1 MQQPIRAIAGANHIA
16 TEAVRWVESLRPAAS
31 GILANHA
38 ERLRVCGRDRSGS
51 SASRWRLYV
60 AHLVLFS
67 GGRGFGSHGDAR
79 TCPPVDQRRAR
90 AADQLAARS
99 RCRIDAAGLTFP
111 PSGRPATL
119 CVARTGPDRT
129 GLPDP
134 AESPR
139 RPANE
144 LELGL
149 SGGGPP
155 ASSVR
160 WVPLAWVESWAS
172 SAQATHVKLS
182 DRFNGRRRA
191 QADEPSRHASRLRG
205 DELTR
210 PVGRPAGPRDAQ
222 DGRVRKDPQPHDA
235 GGCGRRG
242 RRARRRPPGLL
253 AHQRLELAS
262 SSLSDAGLAPLR
274 LLCRSGPGRPCA
286 AAARPLDAGRLYPP
300 GPVGSGFSGLLAP
313 KRIWG
318 ASVPFGCRSARSG
331 WIWILWAAGAE
342 TDLGRLRSIWV
353 SKRQVRLD
361 LDSLGC
367 WRRNGFGAPPFHL
380 GVAAC
385 DFVLHL
391 VSLRP
396 GFFHSVCAQ
405 PLCVR
410 FRGPKSKHCSAC
422 NKCVADFDHHCRWLN
437 NCVGSRNY
445 KLFLCSVVSAVL
457 GVCVLLA
464 VSSYVLIRF
473 FWEPD
478 DPGVDKH
485 SRAPNRTT
493 TSPFPSPPL
502 SAVPALAAVTGALAL
517 LACVLLCHLLLF
529 HFYLMWNRLST
540 YEYIVRQR
548 HRQDRRQTTIPDDVK
563 HAARA
568 SGRSEGMDDS
578 ETPGYTRP
586 QLDERRERLV
596 GDAWAAASPLPN
608 APPTISTQHHTAECP
623 PYAQKK
629 TMTTKKKR
637 KMGGH
642 GAVVADAGPDARCSS
657 ERAGAWLPG
666 PPVARPP
673 RLHQHLPPSP
683 PVRATA
689 PPAEYH
695 SDSAESLE
703 EVPMVL
709 DKLGSRA
716 PWRTSVFVSGASE
729 GRMPSAPSSSSSWF
743 PPIAGRRR

>member
-160 WVPLAWVESWAS
+160 WVPLAWVE
-172 SAQATHVKLS
+172 
-182 DRFNGRRRA
+182 
-191 QADEPSRHASRLRG
+191 
-205 DELTR
+205 
-210 PVGRPAGPRDAQ
+210 
-222 DGRVRKDPQPHDA
+222 
-235 GGCGRRG
+235 
-242 RRARRRPPGLL
+242 
-253 AHQRLELAS
+253 
-262 SSLSDAGLAPLR
+262 
-274 LLCRSGPGRPCA
+274 
-286 AAARPLDAGRLYPP
+286 
-300 GPVGSGFSGLLAP
+300 
-313 KRIWG
+313 
-318 ASVPFGCRSARSG
+318 
-331 WIWILWAAGAE
+331 
-342 TDLGRLRSIWV
+342 
-353 SKRQVRLD
+353 
-361 LDSLGC
+361 
-367 WRRNGFGAPPFHL
+367 
-380 GVAAC
+380 
-385 DFVLHL
+385 
-391 VSLRP
+391 
-396 GFFHSVCAQ
+396 
-405 PLCVR
+405 
-410 FRGPKSKHCSAC
+410 RGPKSKHCSAC

-623 PYAQKK
+623 PYAQKAFSQK